1 MCNAFDRKGVSNRM
15 FLSRKLLKLKMKKED
30 DELEANLFKFDRI
43 LRSLKSVESEMEEKY
58 TIC

>member
-1 MCNAFDRKGVSNRM
+1 M

-43 LRSLKSVESEMEEKY
+43 LRSLKSVESEMEEEY